1 VDRTRYRVIK
11 SVVKFKGKILT
22 LIVDQV
28 RLPHGVICERE
39 VVKHKGAVGIVPLNE
54 QNEVILVKQYRHPI
68 GDFLL
73 EIPAGKLSGR
83 EDPLQCAI
91 RELGEETGN
100 KCRRMIKLAQFY
112 TTPGYS
118 DEFFH
123 LYLATDLEDGS
134 VQPKGGEELEMK
146 VVKIPLRNAWDII
159 SSGEIRDGKTIIG
172 LSLAQKYLQSMEDR
186 E

>member
-1 VDRTRYRVIK
+1 MVDRTRYRVIK
-11 SVVKFKGKILT
+11 SEVKFKGKILT

-28 RLPHGVICERE
+28 RLPHGSVCERE

-91 RELGEETGN
+91 RELREETGN
-100 KCRRMIKLAQFY
+100 KCGRMIKLAQFY

-123 LYLATDLEDGS
+123 LYLAMDLEEGS
-134 VQPKGGEELEMK
+134 MQPKGGEELEMK
-146 VVKIPLRNAWDII
+146 VVKIPLRNALDMI

-172 LSLAQKYLQSMEDR
+172 LSFAEKYLQS
-186 E
+186 